1 MKLVAHILAV
11 VTVLGATLAAQP
23 AQACS
28 PSGERVDD
36 VTFAQP
42 PDRVTQLLQE
52 AARLEARAR
61 QVVES
66 AVSLE
71 RTADNLAARAR
82 EVRNLAFAQGD
93 LDRARLLAQANQL
106 SAQAAVSRA
115 SAQER
120 RAQAEQLRVS
130 ARETRDRAVRLAGG
144 NTPRPRPWRGG
155 VAQNI

>member
-11 VTVLGATLAAQP
+11 VTVLGATFAAQP

-36 VTFAQP
+36 VAFAQP

-93 LDRARLLAQANQL
+93 LDRARRSCADARSGRSARRWQHAPTASLA
-106 SAQAAVSRA
+106 RR
-115 SAQER
+115 R
-120 RAQAEQLRVS
+120 RAEHLTRS
-130 ARETRDRAVRLAGG
+130 RERQFS
-144 NTPRPRPWRGG
+144 PRGSLWM
-155 VAQNI
+155 